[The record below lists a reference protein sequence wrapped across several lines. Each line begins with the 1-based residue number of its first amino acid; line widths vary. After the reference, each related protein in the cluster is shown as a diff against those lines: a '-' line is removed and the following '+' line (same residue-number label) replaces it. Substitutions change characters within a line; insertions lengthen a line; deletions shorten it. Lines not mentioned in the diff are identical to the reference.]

1 MINFKSSATLN
12 DASVNNIYLFL
23 AYEVET
29 WLEFRIE
36 LEFVL
41 AAAAWCKTFRYTYVK
56 FPFISPLD

>member
-36 LEFVL
+36 LGFAL
-41 AAAAWCKTFRYTYVK
+41 AAAA
-56 FPFISPLD
+56 